1 MNHKR
6 LYVIARY
13 NEDIS
18 WVEELQGDIIVYN
31 KGENY
36 RWNFNKID
44 VENYGRES
52 ETYVRAIIDHYDK
65 LSEYDDIVF
74 LQGYCFDHS
83 PDLMQ
88 LLNYTTDDY
97 IGLGAYFSTHTIPKD
112 GFIFNTHKFLID
124 VMLRQSHTV
133 DHGHDETKIFSDF
146 SYPMDHG
153 NGNIIEKSGEIKQ
166 LMYVMTIMGIPYKGV
181 SMNWTNGALYTVNT
195 NLLKNKTLS
204 FWKDLHELIR
214 YWYVDLENQDLG
226 YILERL
232 WPVIWK
238 HQNNF
243 SGWKF

>member
-1 MNHKR
+1 MDHKR
-6 LYVIARY
+6 LNVIARY

-36 RWNFNKID
+36 RWNYKKID

-52 ETYVRAIIDHYDK
+52 ETYVRAIIDNYEK
-65 LSEYDDIVF
+65 LSDYDDVVF

-83 PDLMQ
+83 PDLID
-88 LLNYTTDDY
+88 LLNYTTETY
-97 IGLGAYFSTHTIPKD
+97 NGLGKYTSNHTILKD
-112 GFIFNTHKFLID
+112 GYIFNTHKFLID
-124 VMLRQSHTV
+124 IFLRQSHTI
-133 DHGHDETKIFSDF
+133 DHGLEMTKIVSDF
-146 SYPMDHG
+146 NYTMDHG
-153 NGNIIEKSGEIKQ
+153 NGRFLEKSAEIKQ

-181 SMNWTNGALYTVNT
+181 SLDWTNGALYTVNT

-204 FWKDLHELIR
+204 WWKDLHELIR